1 MIGAF
6 LFAATLNIGTLPQV
20 EHLDCEVSTNVVLAT
35 SLSMS
40 EMEFTLSLF
49 STSSN
54 VVEVAFGTDADLDGD
69 ISRKETELVVGCECG
84 VWQIVDP
91 KDGNKYIYAES
102 LGENEFKWNAW
113 MPKNYDSKRI
123 NVSLNGQPIFA
134 QLPHD
139 MFVFKRSWTHFKIIS
154 RGKGHCFRSLNV
166 NQSNGR
172 FYIIVR

>member
-1 MIGAF
+1 MIGS
-6 LFAATLNIGTLPQV
+6 LLLAATLNVGFLPQV
-20 EHLDCEVSTNVVLAT
+20 EHLDCEVSTNIVLVT
-35 SLSMS
+35 SPSMS

-49 STSSN
+49 STPSN

-69 ISRKETELVVGCECG
+69 ISRKETELVAGSECG

-102 LGENEFKWNAW
+102 LGDSEFKWKTW
-113 MPKNYDSKRI
+113 MPKNLDSKRI
-123 NVSLNGQPIFA
+123 NVWLNGQPIFA
-134 QLPHD
+134 QLLHD

-154 RGKGHCFRSLNV
+154 RGEGHCFRSLNV